1 MDYRYFAN
9 IAAEVAVPPDG
20 ILSRTLHNDE
30 RLRVV
35 LFAFS
40 KGQQLSEHTASVPA
54 VLHVLEGEAGLKL
67 GPDVLEARAGTWVH
81 MPANL
86 PHGIEARTPLILL
99 LQMLKAPAAAG

>member
-40 KGQQLSEHTASVPA
+40 KGQQLSEHSASVPA

-99 LQMLKAPAAAG
+99 LQMLKAPAAG